1 MKEEKTT
8 NFANLTQSPE
18 VLGAFLSSLPV
29 LEGPWDEEFHRR
41 YCDGCTRADCDG
53 GEGCPHSEQ
62 RNNPLWWLKLGGGR
76 MKLLIGGSPCTHWS
90 IAQTKNR
97 ETTASGIGWE
107 LFQNYRIARDKFK
120 PDFFLYENNKSMSPA
135 IRAQITAELGV
146 EPVCINSALVSAQ
159 NRQRLYWVGKR
170 EPDGTYSQVPVEQPE
185 DRGIL
190 LRDILETG
198 FPLREK
204 GYALMAR
211 HSATAED
218 AIARRQ
224 RNVAA
229 EPVAIK
235 PLTEKE
241 MAYMVRETK
250 DGRNHFDFDYFHD
263 ATKDKSAC
271 VTANTH
277 KGVPYNV
284 LTEPVR
290 IGTIEND
297 AKNQAFDSRQYRVY
311 SLDAK
316 SVTLCGNGGG
326 LGAKTGLY
334 AVPVAGRVVGR
345 RINEQGHR
353 DDYNEEIERIQ
364 RFEVNEDPNKTNCLS
379 TVEKDNMI
387 AVPVRVGAMPNKDG
401 ELGTSQSRRIYSTD
415 GKSVSLQARPNGG
428 GADGAATGLY
438 AVPVIPDGKG
448 QFVIKAAGG
457 KEIPV
462 YEVRGGRITIKGKT
476 YPIKLADGFY
486 IIRKLTV
493 TECKRLQTV
502 PDTYAF
508 PVSDT
513 QAYKMLGNG
522 WTVDVIAH
530 IMSHFTGL
538 TEEAVEVL
546 SMYDGMSCGHIALD
560 KLGAEITAYYATE
573 IDKYAVQTTQHNFPD
588 TVQLGDAFQVRA
600 EDWRLPE
607 PVGMEAP
614 ANG

>member
-1 MKEEKTT
+1 MKI
-8 NFANLTQSPE
+8 
-18 VLGAFLSSLPV
+18 
-29 LEGPWDEEFHRR
+29 
-41 YCDGCTRADCDG
+41 
-53 GEGCPHSEQ
+53 
-62 RNNPLWWLKLGGGR
+62 
-76 MKLLIGGSPCTHWS
+76 LIGGSPCTHWS

-97 ETTASGIGWE
+97 KTEASGIGWE
-107 LFQNYRIARDKFK
+107 LFLNYRIARDKYQ

-146 EPVCINSALVSAQ
+146 EPVLINSALVSAQ
-159 NRQRLYWVGKR
+159 NRQRLYWAGKR
-170 EPDGTYSQVPVEQPE
+170 NQDGTYSQVAVEQPV

-190 LRDILETG
+190 LRDILESG
-198 FPLREK
+198 VCWREK
-204 GYALMAR
+204 AYTLKANYANAGAVNGVDGGHFPATMA
-211 HSATAED
+211 A
-218 AIARRQ
+218 
-224 RNVAA
+224 
-229 EPVAIK
+229 
-235 PLTEKE
+235 
-241 MAYMVRETK
+241 
-250 DGRNHFDFDYFHD
+250 
-263 ATKDKSAC
+263 
-271 VTANTH
+271 
-277 KGVPYNV
+277 
-284 LTEPVR
+284 EPVR

-297 AKNQAFDSRQYRVY
+297 AKNQAFDSQQYRVY
-311 SLDAK
+311 SPDGKA
-316 SVTLCGNGGG
+316 VTLCGNGGG

-334 AVPVAGRVVGR
+334 AVPVP
-345 RINEQGHR
+345 EP
-353 DDYNEEIERIQ
+353 
-364 RFEVNEDPNKTNCLS
+364 VNETVDGKAQCLRATYYKDGIRNLVGNAVDRKTC
-379 TVEKDNMI
+379 V

-438 AVPVIPDGKG
+438 AVPAGMAWRGREDSSKFEMRDDQKSNAVAATGHQSRLVIEAADGK
-448 QFVIKAAGG
+448 QM
-457 KEIPV
+457 PV

-538 TEEAVEVL
+538 TEEPVEVL

-573 IDKYAVQTTQHNFPD
+573 IDKYAVQTTQHNYPD
-588 TVQLGDAFQVRA
+588 TMQLGDAFQVRA
-600 EDWRLPE
+600 EEWHLPE
-607 PVGMEAP
+607 PAEMEAKE
-614 ANG
+614 

>member
-1 MKEEKTT
+1 MKI
-8 NFANLTQSPE
+8 
-18 VLGAFLSSLPV
+18 
-29 LEGPWDEEFHRR
+29 
-41 YCDGCTRADCDG
+41 
-53 GEGCPHSEQ
+53 
-62 RNNPLWWLKLGGGR
+62 
-76 MKLLIGGSPCTHWS
+76 LIGGSPCTHWS

-97 ETTASGIGWE
+97 ETEASGIGWE
-107 LFQNYRIARDKFK
+107 LFLNYRIARDKYQ

-146 EPVCINSALVSAQ
+146 EPVLINSALVSAQ
-159 NRQRLYWVGKR
+159 NRQRLYWAGKR
-170 EPDGTYSQVPVEQPE
+170 NQDGTYSQVAVEQPVN
-185 DRGIL
+185 RGIL
-190 LRDILETG
+190 LRDILESG
-198 FPLREK
+198 FVWNEKAYTLRASHGPHGGPSSVIKTIKEPGK
-204 GYALMAR
+204 FSFNG
-211 HSATAED
+211 
-218 AIARRQ
+218 
-224 RNVAA
+224 VA
-229 EPVAIK
+229 
-235 PLTEKE
+235 
-241 MAYMVRETK
+241 
-250 DGRNHFDFDYFHD
+250 
-263 ATKDKSAC
+263 
-271 VTANTH
+271 
-277 KGVPYNV
+277 
-284 LTEPVR
+284 EPVR
-290 IGTIEND
+290 IGEIENTAAGTGFDTSKQYKVYSPD
-297 AKNQAFDSRQYRVY
+297 AKAT
-311 SLDAK
+311 A
-316 SVTLCGNGGG
+316 LCGNGGG
-326 LGAKTGLY
+326 AGAKTGLY
-334 AVPVAGRVVGR
+334 AVPVLVKEEKIGVFPNEKGELTQCQSKRIYSIDAKGRGLNAGPGGLGVQTGLYAIPAAGRIVGR

-353 DDYNEEIERIQ
+353 DDYNEAIPHFQ
-364 RFEVNEDPNKTNCLS
+364 YFEVNEEPQKTNCLT
-379 TVEKDNMI
+379 TVQKDNMI
-387 AVPVRVGAMPNKDG
+387 AVPVRVGAMPNKGG

-438 AVPVIPDGKG
+438 AVPAGMAWRGRENGSAFEMRDDQKSNAVAATGHQSRLVIETADGK
-448 QFVIKAAGG
+448 QM
-457 KEIPV
+457 PV

-538 TEEAVEVL
+538 MEQPVEVL

-600 EDWRLPE
+600 EDWHLPG
-607 PVGMEAP
+607 PVEMEAEE
-614 ANG
+614 

>member
-1 MKEEKTT
+1 MKI
-8 NFANLTQSPE
+8 
-18 VLGAFLSSLPV
+18 
-29 LEGPWDEEFHRR
+29 
-41 YCDGCTRADCDG
+41 
-53 GEGCPHSEQ
+53 
-62 RNNPLWWLKLGGGR
+62 
-76 MKLLIGGSPCTHWS
+76 LIGGSPCTHWS

-97 ETTASGIGWE
+97 ETEASGIGWE
-107 LFQNYRIARDKFK
+107 LLLNYRIARDKYQ

-146 EPVCINSALVSAQ
+146 EPVLINSATVSAQ
-159 NRQRLYWVGKR
+159 NRQRLYWVGR
-170 EPDGTYSQVPVEQPE
+170 RNPDGTYSQVAVEQPV
-185 DRGIL
+185 DSGIL
-190 LRDILETG
+190 LRDILESG
-198 FPLREK
+198 VCWKEK
-204 GYALMAR
+204 GYALLSTTGGTTAGDMVSR
-211 HSATAED
+211 H
-218 AIARRQ
+218 Q
-224 RNVAA
+224 RNGAA

-241 MAYMVRETK
+241 MDYMVRETK

-263 ATKDKSAC
+263 ATQEKSAC

-284 LTEPVR
+284 LVEPVR

-297 AKNQAFDSRQYRVY
+297 AKNPDHDSQQYRVY
-311 SLDAK
+311 SPDA
-316 SVTLCGNGGG
+316 
-326 LGAKTGLY
+326 
-334 AVPVAGRVVGR
+334 
-345 RINEQGHR
+345 
-353 DDYNEEIERIQ
+353 
-364 RFEVNEDPNKTNCLS
+364 
-379 TVEKDNMI
+379 
-387 AVPVRVGAMPNKDG
+387 
-401 ELGTSQSRRIYSTD
+401 
-415 GKSVSLQARPNGG
+415 KSVSLQARPNGG

-448 QFVIKAAGG
+448 QFVIKAPDG

-502 PDTYAF
+502 PDTYTF

-538 TEEAVEVL
+538 TEEPVEVL

-560 KLGAEITAYYATE
+560 KLGAAITAYYATE
-573 IDKYAVQTTQHNFPD
+573 IDKYAVQTTQHNLPD

-600 EDWRLPE
+600 EDWHLPE
-607 PVGMEAP
+607 PAEMEA
-614 ANG
+614 ADNGKG

>member
-1 MKEEKTT
+1 MKI
-8 NFANLTQSPE
+8 
-18 VLGAFLSSLPV
+18 
-29 LEGPWDEEFHRR
+29 
-41 YCDGCTRADCDG
+41 
-53 GEGCPHSEQ
+53 
-62 RNNPLWWLKLGGGR
+62 
-76 MKLLIGGSPCTHWS
+76 LIGGSPCTHWS

-97 ETTASGIGWE
+97 ETEASGIGWE
-107 LFQNYRIARDKFK
+107 LFLNYRIARDKYQ

-146 EPVCINSALVSAQ
+146 EPVLINSALVSAQ
-159 NRQRLYWVGKR
+159 NRQRLYWVGR
-170 EPDGTYSQVPVEQPE
+170 RNPDGTYSQVAVEQPV

-190 LRDILETG
+190 LRDILESG
-198 FPLREK
+198 VCWKEK
-204 GYALMAR
+204 GYALLSTTGGTTVDDMVSR
-211 HSATAED
+211 H
-218 AIARRQ
+218 Q
-224 RNVAA
+224 RNGAA

-241 MAYMVRETK
+241 MDYMVRETK

-263 ATKDKSAC
+263 ATQEKSAC

-284 LTEPVR
+284 LVEPVR

-297 AKNQAFDSRQYRVY
+297 AKNQTFDSQQYRVY
-311 SLDAK
+311 SPDAK

-438 AVPVIPDGKG
+438 AVPAAVEYNPLHSCDVVVTDQNIRCTYKDGSGTAQGYTVTFDDVKSPSVIAGHAHKMK
-448 QFVIKAAGG
+448 VIERVTDK
-457 KEIPV
+457 KQMPV

-538 TEEAVEVL
+538 TEEPVEVL

-560 KLGAEITAYYATE
+560 KLGAAITAYYATE
-573 IDKYAVQTTQHNFPD
+573 IDKYAIQTTQHNFPD

-607 PVGMEAP
+607 PAGMETEK
-614 ANG
+614 

>member
-1 MKEEKTT
+1 MKI
-8 NFANLTQSPE
+8 
-18 VLGAFLSSLPV
+18 
-29 LEGPWDEEFHRR
+29 
-41 YCDGCTRADCDG
+41 
-53 GEGCPHSEQ
+53 
-62 RNNPLWWLKLGGGR
+62 
-76 MKLLIGGSPCTHWS
+76 LIGGSPCTHWS

-97 ETTASGIGWE
+97 ETEASGIGWE
-107 LFQNYRIARDKFK
+107 LFLNYRIARDKYQ
-120 PDFFLYENNKSMSPA
+120 PDFFPYENNKSMSPA
-135 IRAQITAELGV
+135 IRAQITTELGV
-146 EPVCINSALVSAQ
+146 EPALINSALVSAQ
-159 NRQRLYWVGKR
+159 NRQRLYWAGKR
-170 EPDGTYSQVPVEQPE
+170 NQDGTYSQVAVEQPV

-190 LRDILETG
+190 LRDILESG
-198 FPLREK
+198 VCWREK
-204 GYALMAR
+204 AYTLKANYANAGAVNGVDGGHFPATMA
-211 HSATAED
+211 A
-218 AIARRQ
+218 
-224 RNVAA
+224 
-229 EPVAIK
+229 
-235 PLTEKE
+235 
-241 MAYMVRETK
+241 
-250 DGRNHFDFDYFHD
+250 
-263 ATKDKSAC
+263 
-271 VTANTH
+271 
-277 KGVPYNV
+277 
-284 LTEPVR
+284 EPVR

-297 AKNQAFDSRQYRVY
+297 AKNQAFDSQQYRVY
-311 SLDAK
+311 SPDGKA
-316 SVTLCGNGGG
+316 VTLCGNGGG

-334 AVPVAGRVVGR
+334 AVPVPEPVNETVDGKAQCLRATYYKDGIRNLVGNTVDRKTCVAIPVPAAGRIVGR

-353 DDYNEEIERIQ
+353 DDYNEAIPHFQ
-364 RFEVNEDPNKTNCLS
+364 YFEVNEEPQKTNCLT
-379 TVEKDNMI
+379 TVQKDNMI

-438 AVPVIPDGKG
+438 AVPAGMAWRGRENGSAFEMRDDQKSNAVAATGHQSRLVIEAADGK
-448 QFVIKAAGG
+448 QM
-457 KEIPV
+457 PV

-538 TEEAVEVL
+538 TEEPVEVL

-573 IDKYAVQTTQHNFPD
+573 IDKYAVQTTQHNYPD
-588 TVQLGDAFQVRA
+588 TMQLGDAFQVRA
-600 EDWRLPE
+600 EDWHLPE
-607 PVGMEAP
+607 PEEMEAP

>member
-1 MKEEKTT
+1 MKI
-8 NFANLTQSPE
+8 
-18 VLGAFLSSLPV
+18 
-29 LEGPWDEEFHRR
+29 
-41 YCDGCTRADCDG
+41 
-53 GEGCPHSEQ
+53 
-62 RNNPLWWLKLGGGR
+62 
-76 MKLLIGGSPCTHWS
+76 LIGGSPCTHWS

-97 ETTASGIGWE
+97 ETEASGIGWE
-107 LFQNYRIARDKFK
+107 LFLNYRIARDKYQ

-135 IRAQITAELGV
+135 IREQITEELGV
-146 EPVCINSALVSAQ
+146 EPVLINSALVSAQ
-159 NRQRLYWVGKR
+159 NRQRLYWAGKR
-170 EPDGTYSQVPVEQPE
+170 NQDGTYSQVAVEQPV

-190 LRDILETG
+190 LRDILESG
-198 FPLREK
+198 VCWREK
-204 GYALMAR
+204 AYTLKANYANAGAVNGVDDGHFPATMA
-211 HSATAED
+211 A
-218 AIARRQ
+218 
-224 RNVAA
+224 
-229 EPVAIK
+229 
-235 PLTEKE
+235 
-241 MAYMVRETK
+241 
-250 DGRNHFDFDYFHD
+250 
-263 ATKDKSAC
+263 
-271 VTANTH
+271 
-277 KGVPYNV
+277 
-284 LTEPVR
+284 EPVR

-297 AKNQAFDSRQYRVY
+297 TKNQAFDSQQYRVY
-311 SLDAK
+311 SPDGKA
-316 SVTLCGNGGG
+316 VTLCGNGGG

-334 AVPVAGRVVGR
+334 AVPVPEPVNETVDGKAQCLRATYYKDGIRNLVGNTVDRKTCVAIPVPAAGRIVGR

-353 DDYNEEIERIQ
+353 DDYNETIPHFQ
-364 RFEVNEDPNKTNCLS
+364 YFEVNEEPQKTNCLT
-379 TVEKDNMI
+379 TVQKDNMI

-401 ELGTSQSRRIYSTD
+401 EVGTSQSRRIYSTD

-438 AVPVIPDGKG
+438 AVPAGMAWRGRENGSAFEMRDDQKSNAVAATGHQSRLVIEAADGK
-448 QFVIKAAGG
+448 QM
-457 KEIPV
+457 PV

-538 TEEAVEVL
+538 TEEPVEVL

-600 EDWRLPE
+600 EDWHLPE
-607 PVGMEAP
+607 PAEMEAKE
-614 ANG
+614 

>member
-1 MKEEKTT
+1 MKI
-8 NFANLTQSPE
+8 
-18 VLGAFLSSLPV
+18 
-29 LEGPWDEEFHRR
+29 
-41 YCDGCTRADCDG
+41 
-53 GEGCPHSEQ
+53 
-62 RNNPLWWLKLGGGR
+62 
-76 MKLLIGGSPCTHWS
+76 LIGGSPCTHWS

-97 ETTASGIGWE
+97 ETEASGIGWE
-107 LFQNYRIARDKFK
+107 LFLNYRIARDKYQ

-146 EPVCINSALVSAQ
+146 EPALINSALVSAQ
-159 NRQRLYWVGKR
+159 NRQRLYWAGKR
-170 EPDGTYSQVPVEQPE
+170 NQDGTYSQVAVEQPV

-190 LRDILETG
+190 LRDILESG
-198 FPLREK
+198 VCWREK
-204 GYALMAR
+204 AYTLKANYANAGAVNGVDGGHFPATMA
-211 HSATAED
+211 A
-218 AIARRQ
+218 
-224 RNVAA
+224 
-229 EPVAIK
+229 
-235 PLTEKE
+235 
-241 MAYMVRETK
+241 
-250 DGRNHFDFDYFHD
+250 
-263 ATKDKSAC
+263 
-271 VTANTH
+271 
-277 KGVPYNV
+277 
-284 LTEPVR
+284 EPVR

-297 AKNQAFDSRQYRVY
+297 AKNQAFDSQQYRVY
-311 SLDAK
+311 SPDGKA
-316 SVTLCGNGGG
+316 VTLCGNGGV

-334 AVPVAGRVVGR
+334 AVPVPEPVNETVDGKAQCLRATYYKDGIRNLVGNTVDRKTCVAIPVPAAGRIVGR

-353 DDYNEEIERIQ
+353 DDYNEAIPHFQ
-364 RFEVNEDPNKTNCLS
+364 YFEVNEEPQKTNCLT
-379 TVEKDNMI
+379 TVQKDNMI

-438 AVPVIPDGKG
+438 AVPAGMAWRGRENGSAFEMRDDQKSNAVAATGHQSRLVIEAADGK
-448 QFVIKAAGG
+448 QM
-457 KEIPV
+457 PV

-538 TEEAVEVL
+538 TEEPVEVL

-573 IDKYAVQTTQHNFPD
+573 IDKYAVQTTQHNYPD
-588 TVQLGDAFQVRA
+588 TMQLGDAFQVRA
-600 EDWRLPE
+600 EDWHLPE
-607 PVGMEAP
+607 PAGMEAA

>member
-1 MKEEKTT
+1 MKI
-8 NFANLTQSPE
+8 
-18 VLGAFLSSLPV
+18 
-29 LEGPWDEEFHRR
+29 
-41 YCDGCTRADCDG
+41 
-53 GEGCPHSEQ
+53 
-62 RNNPLWWLKLGGGR
+62 
-76 MKLLIGGSPCTHWS
+76 LIGGSPCTHWS

-97 ETTASGIGWE
+97 ETEASGIGWE
-107 LFQNYRIARDKFK
+107 LFLNYRIARDKYQ

-135 IRAQITAELGV
+135 IRAQITAELDV
-146 EPVCINSALVSAQ
+146 EPVLINSALVSAQ
-159 NRQRLYWVGKR
+159 NRQRLYWAGR
-170 EPDGTYSQVPVEQPE
+170 RNPDGTYSQVAVEQPV

-190 LRDILETG
+190 LRDILESG
-198 FPLREK
+198 VCWKEI
-204 GYALMAR
+204 GYALLSTTGGTTADDMVSR
-211 HSATAED
+211 H
-218 AIARRQ
+218 Q
-224 RNVAA
+224 RNVAT

-241 MAYMVRETK
+241 MDYMVRETK

-263 ATKDKSAC
+263 ATQEKSAC

-284 LTEPVR
+284 LVEPVR

-297 AKNQAFDSRQYRVY
+297 AKNQTFDSQQYRVY
-311 SLDAK
+311 SPDAK

-334 AVPVAGRVVGR
+334 AVPVP
-345 RINEQGHR
+345 EP
-353 DDYNEEIERIQ
+353 
-364 RFEVNEDPNKTNCLS
+364 VNETVDGKAQCLRATYYKDGIRNLVGNTVDRKTC
-379 TVEKDNMI
+379 V
-387 AVPVRVGAMPNKDG
+387 AVPVRAGAMPNKDG

-438 AVPVIPDGKG
+438 AVPAGMAWRGRENGSAFEMRDDQKSNAVAATGHQSRLVIEAADGK
-448 QFVIKAAGG
+448 QM
-457 KEIPV
+457 PV

-560 KLGAEITAYYATE
+560 KLGAKITTYYATE

-588 TVQLGDAFQVRA
+588 TVQLGDAFQVRT
-600 EDWRLPE
+600 EDWHLPE
-607 PVGMEAP
+607 PVEMEEKK
-614 ANG
+614 

>member
-1 MKEEKTT
+1 M
-8 NFANLTQSPE
+8 
-18 VLGAFLSSLPV
+18 
-29 LEGPWDEEFHRR
+29 
-41 YCDGCTRADCDG
+41 
-53 GEGCPHSEQ
+53 
-62 RNNPLWWLKLGGGR
+62 
-76 MKLLIGGSPCTHWS
+76 
-90 IAQTKNR
+90 
-97 ETTASGIGWE
+97 
-107 LFQNYRIARDKFK
+107 
-120 PDFFLYENNKSMSPA
+120 
-135 IRAQITAELGV
+135 
-146 EPVCINSALVSAQ
+146 
-159 NRQRLYWVGKR
+159 
-170 EPDGTYSQVPVEQPE
+170 

-190 LRDILETG
+190 LRDILESG
-198 FPLREK
+198 VCWKEK
-204 GYALMAR
+204 GYALLSTTGGTTADDMVAR
-211 HSATAED
+211 H
-218 AIARRQ
+218 Q
-224 RNVAA
+224 RNGAA

-241 MAYMVRETK
+241 MDYMVRETK

-263 ATKDKSAC
+263 ATQEKSAC

-284 LTEPVR
+284 LVEPVR

-297 AKNQAFDSRQYRVY
+297 AKNQTFDSQQYRVY
-311 SLDAK
+311 SPDAK

-334 AVPVAGRVVGR
+334 AVPV
-345 RINEQGHR
+345 
-353 DDYNEEIERIQ
+353 
-364 RFEVNEDPNKTNCLS
+364 
-379 TVEKDNMI
+379 
-387 AVPVRVGAMPNKDG
+387 RVGAMPNKDG
-401 ELGTSQSRRIYSTD
+401 EVGTSQSRRIYSTD

-573 IDKYAVQTTQHNFPD
+573 IDKYAVQTTQHNYPD

-600 EDWRLPE
+600 EDWHLPE
-607 PVGMEAP
+607 PAGMEAA

>member
-1 MKEEKTT
+1 
-8 NFANLTQSPE
+8 
-18 VLGAFLSSLPV
+18 
-29 LEGPWDEEFHRR
+29 
-41 YCDGCTRADCDG
+41 
-53 GEGCPHSEQ
+53 
-62 RNNPLWWLKLGGGR
+62 

-97 ETTASGIGWE
+97 ETEASGIGWE
-107 LFQNYRIARDKFK
+107 LFLNYRIARDKYK

-146 EPVCINSALVSAQ
+146 EPVLINSALVSAQ

-170 EPDGTYSQVPVEQPE
+170 NPDGTYSQVPVEQPE

-190 LRDILETG
+190 LRDILESG
-198 FPLREK
+198 VCWREK
-204 GYALMAR
+204 AYTLKANYANAGAVNGVDGGHFPTTMA
-211 HSATAED
+211 A
-218 AIARRQ
+218 
-224 RNVAA
+224 
-229 EPVAIK
+229 
-235 PLTEKE
+235 
-241 MAYMVRETK
+241 
-250 DGRNHFDFDYFHD
+250 
-263 ATKDKSAC
+263 
-271 VTANTH
+271 
-277 KGVPYNV
+277 
-284 LTEPVR
+284 EPVR

-297 AKNQAFDSRQYRVY
+297 AKNQAFDSQQYRVY
-311 SLDAK
+311 SPDGKA
-316 SVTLCGNGGG
+316 VTLCGNGGG

-334 AVPVAGRVVGR
+334 AVPVP
-345 RINEQGHR
+345 EP
-353 DDYNEEIERIQ
+353 
-364 RFEVNEDPNKTNCLS
+364 VNETVDGKAQCLRATYYKDGIRNLVGNTVDRKTC
-379 TVEKDNMI
+379 V

-438 AVPVIPDGKG
+438 AVPAGMAWRGRENGSAFEMRDDQKSNAVAATGHQSRLVIEAADGK
-448 QFVIKAAGG
+448 QM
-457 KEIPV
+457 PV
-462 YEVRGGRITIKGKT
+462 YEVRGGRITIKEKT

-530 IMSHFTGL
+530 IMSHFEGL
-538 TEEAVEVL
+538 TTEPVEVI

-573 IDKYAVQTTQHNFPD
+573 IDKYAIQTTQHNYPD
-588 TVQLGDAFQVRA
+588 TVQLGDAFQVRND
-600 EDWRLPE
+600 DWRVKE
-607 PVGMEAP
+607 
-614 ANG
+614 

>member
-1 MKEEKTT
+1 MKI
-8 NFANLTQSPE
+8 
-18 VLGAFLSSLPV
+18 
-29 LEGPWDEEFHRR
+29 
-41 YCDGCTRADCDG
+41 
-53 GEGCPHSEQ
+53 
-62 RNNPLWWLKLGGGR
+62 
-76 MKLLIGGSPCTHWS
+76 LIGGSPCTHWS

-97 ETTASGIGWE
+97 ETEASGIGWE
-107 LFQNYRIARDKFK
+107 LFLNYRIARDKYQ

-146 EPVCINSALVSAQ
+146 EPALINSALVSAQ
-159 NRQRLYWVGKR
+159 NRQRLYWAGKR
-170 EPDGTYSQVPVEQPE
+170 NQDGTYSQVAVEQPV

-190 LRDILETG
+190 LRDILESG
-198 FPLREK
+198 VCWREK
-204 GYALMAR
+204 AYTLKANYANAGAVNGVDGGHFPATMA
-211 HSATAED
+211 A
-218 AIARRQ
+218 
-224 RNVAA
+224 
-229 EPVAIK
+229 
-235 PLTEKE
+235 
-241 MAYMVRETK
+241 
-250 DGRNHFDFDYFHD
+250 
-263 ATKDKSAC
+263 
-271 VTANTH
+271 
-277 KGVPYNV
+277 
-284 LTEPVR
+284 EPVR

-297 AKNQAFDSRQYRVY
+297 AKNQAFDSQQYRVY
-311 SLDAK
+311 SPDGKA
-316 SVTLCGNGGG
+316 VTLCGNGGG
-326 LGAKTGLY
+326 LSAKTGLY
-334 AVPVAGRVVGR
+334 AVPVPEPVNETVDGKAQCLRATYYKDGIRNLVGNTVDRKTCVAIPVPAAGRIVGR

-353 DDYNEEIERIQ
+353 DDYNEAIPHFQ
-364 RFEVNEDPNKTNCLS
+364 YFEVNEEPQKTNCLT
-379 TVEKDNMI
+379 TVQKDNMI

-438 AVPVIPDGKG
+438 AVPAGMAWRGRENGSAFEMRDDQKSNAVAATGHQSRLVIEAADGK
-448 QFVIKAAGG
+448 QM
-457 KEIPV
+457 PV

-538 TEEAVEVL
+538 TEEPVEVL

-573 IDKYAVQTTQHNFPD
+573 IDKYAVQTTQHNYPD
-588 TVQLGDAFQVRA
+588 TMQLGDAFQVRA
-600 EDWRLPE
+600 EDWHLPE
-607 PVGMEAP
+607 PEEMEAP

>member
-1 MKEEKTT
+1 MKI
-8 NFANLTQSPE
+8 
-18 VLGAFLSSLPV
+18 
-29 LEGPWDEEFHRR
+29 
-41 YCDGCTRADCDG
+41 
-53 GEGCPHSEQ
+53 
-62 RNNPLWWLKLGGGR
+62 
-76 MKLLIGGSPCTHWS
+76 LIGGSPCTHWS

-97 ETTASGIGWE
+97 ETEASGIGWE
-107 LFQNYRIARDKFK
+107 LFLNYRIARDKYQ

-146 EPVCINSALVSAQ
+146 EPVLINSALVSAQ
-159 NRQRLYWVGKR
+159 NRQRLYWAGR
-170 EPDGTYSQVPVEQPE
+170 RNPDGTYSQVAVEQPV

-190 LRDILETG
+190 LRDILESG
-198 FPLREK
+198 VCWKEK
-204 GYALMAR
+204 GYALLSTTGGTTADDMVSR
-211 HSATAED
+211 H
-218 AIARRQ
+218 Q
-224 RNVAA
+224 RNGAA

-241 MAYMVRETK
+241 MDYMVRETK

-263 ATKDKSAC
+263 ATQEKSAC

-284 LTEPVR
+284 LVEPVR

-297 AKNQAFDSRQYRVY
+297 AKNQTFDSQQYRVY
-311 SLDAK
+311 SQDAK

-334 AVPVAGRVVGR
+334 AVPVP
-345 RINEQGHR
+345 EP
-353 DDYNEEIERIQ
+353 
-364 RFEVNEDPNKTNCLS
+364 VNETVDGKAQCLRATYYKDGIRNLVGNTVDRKTC
-379 TVEKDNMI
+379 V
-387 AVPVRVGAMPNKDG
+387 AVPVRAGAMPNKDG

-438 AVPVIPDGKG
+438 AVPAGMAWRGRENGSAFEMRDDQKSNAVAATGHQSRLVIEAADGK
-448 QFVIKAAGG
+448 QM
-457 KEIPV
+457 PV

-560 KLGAEITAYYATE
+560 KLGAEITTYYATE

-588 TVQLGDAFQVRA
+588 TVQLGDAFQVRT
-600 EDWRLPE
+600 EDWHLPE
-607 PVGMEAP
+607 PVEMEEKK
-614 ANG
+614 

>member
-1 MKEEKTT
+1 MKI
-8 NFANLTQSPE
+8 
-18 VLGAFLSSLPV
+18 
-29 LEGPWDEEFHRR
+29 
-41 YCDGCTRADCDG
+41 
-53 GEGCPHSEQ
+53 
-62 RNNPLWWLKLGGGR
+62 
-76 MKLLIGGSPCTHWS
+76 LIGGSPCTHWS

-97 ETTASGIGWE
+97 ETEASGIGWE
-107 LFQNYRIARDKFK
+107 LFLNYRIARDKYQ

-146 EPVCINSALVSAQ
+146 EPVLINSALVSAQ

-170 EPDGTYSQVPVEQPE
+170 NQDGTYSQVAVEQPV

-190 LRDILETG
+190 LRDILESG
-198 FPLREK
+198 VCWKEK
-204 GYALMAR
+204 GYALLSTTGGTTAGDMVSR
-211 HSATAED
+211 H
-218 AIARRQ
+218 Q
-224 RNVAA
+224 RNGAA

-241 MAYMVRETK
+241 MDYMVRETK
-250 DGRNHFDFDYFHD
+250 DGRNHFDFDYLHD
-263 ATKDKSAC
+263 ATQEKSAC

-284 LTEPVR
+284 LVEPVR

-297 AKNQAFDSRQYRVY
+297 AKNQTFDSQQYRVY
-311 SLDAK
+311 SPDAK

-438 AVPVIPDGKG
+438 AVPAGMAWRGRENGSAFEMRDDQKSNAVAATGHQSRLVIEAADGK
-448 QFVIKAAGG
+448 QM
-457 KEIPV
+457 PV

-538 TEEAVEVL
+538 TEEPVEVL

-573 IDKYAVQTTQHNFPD
+573 IDKYAVQTTQHNYPD
-588 TVQLGDAFQVRA
+588 TMQLGDAFQVRA
-600 EDWRLPE
+600 EDWHLPE
-607 PVGMEAP
+607 PAGMGVP

>member
-1 MKEEKTT
+1 MKI
-8 NFANLTQSPE
+8 
-18 VLGAFLSSLPV
+18 
-29 LEGPWDEEFHRR
+29 
-41 YCDGCTRADCDG
+41 
-53 GEGCPHSEQ
+53 
-62 RNNPLWWLKLGGGR
+62 
-76 MKLLIGGSPCTHWS
+76 LIGGSPCTHWS

-97 ETTASGIGWE
+97 ETEASGIGWE
-107 LFQNYRIARDKFK
+107 LFLNYRIARDKYQ

-146 EPVCINSALVSAQ
+146 EPALINSALVSAQ
-159 NRQRLYWVGKR
+159 NRQRLYWAGKR
-170 EPDGTYSQVPVEQPE
+170 NQDGTYSQVAVEQPV

-190 LRDILETG
+190 LRDILESG
-198 FPLREK
+198 VCWREK
-204 GYALMAR
+204 AYTLKANYANAGAVNGVDGGHFPATMA
-211 HSATAED
+211 A
-218 AIARRQ
+218 
-224 RNVAA
+224 
-229 EPVAIK
+229 
-235 PLTEKE
+235 
-241 MAYMVRETK
+241 
-250 DGRNHFDFDYFHD
+250 
-263 ATKDKSAC
+263 
-271 VTANTH
+271 
-277 KGVPYNV
+277 
-284 LTEPVR
+284 EPVR

-297 AKNQAFDSRQYRVY
+297 AKNQAFDSQQYRVY
-311 SLDAK
+311 SPDGKA
-316 SVTLCGNGGG
+316 VTLCGNGGG

-334 AVPVAGRVVGR
+334 AVPVP
-345 RINEQGHR
+345 EP
-353 DDYNEEIERIQ
+353 
-364 RFEVNEDPNKTNCLS
+364 VNETVDGKAQCLRATYYKDGIRNLVGNTVDRKTC
-379 TVEKDNMI
+379 V

-415 GKSVSLQARPNGG
+415 GKSVPLQARPNGG

-438 AVPVIPDGKG
+438 AVPAGMAWRGRENGSAFEMRDDQKSNAVAATGHQSRLVIEAADGK
-448 QFVIKAAGG
+448 QM
-457 KEIPV
+457 PV
-462 YEVRGGRITIKGKT
+462 YEVRGGQITIKGKT

-538 TEEAVEVL
+538 TEEPVEVL

-573 IDKYAVQTTQHNFPD
+573 IDKYAVQTTQHNYPD
-588 TVQLGDAFQVRA
+588 TMQLGDAFQVRT
-600 EDWRLPE
+600 EDWHLPE
-607 PVGMEAP
+607 PAGMEAA